1 MPCRVINIAP
11 LFSARRIAGELLRR
25 RGPEFFTVEEERG
38 PSFRLDPAKLDLVV
52 ELARRDAQILDPGT
66 PASTRDLR
74 YCLRLLRR
82 EMVQK
87 VISGIM

>member
-1 MPCRVINIAP
+1 MTCRVINIAP

-25 RGPEFFTVEEERG
+25 RGPEFFTVEEEHG

-52 ELARRDAQILDPGT
+52 ELARRDAQVLT
-66 PASTRDLR
+66 PATPPSTWDLR

-82 EMVQK
+82 EVVQK
-87 VISGIM
+87 VVSGIL